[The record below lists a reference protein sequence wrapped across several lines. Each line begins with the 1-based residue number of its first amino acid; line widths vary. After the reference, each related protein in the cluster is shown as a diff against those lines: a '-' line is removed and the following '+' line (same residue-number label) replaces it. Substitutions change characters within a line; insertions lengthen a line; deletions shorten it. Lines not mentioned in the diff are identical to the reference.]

1 MAQELYALA
10 YVEIDGVLQL
20 EEADVTVNRDPKLL
34 PQYTVAKRLAGV
46 SPGAGETMID
56 VTSAVPVGG
65 FEFDPGS
72 KFAQEGP
79 KKVQIRIVAGLQSL
93 TTDGWIT
100 KDNFRHGVNKEATIT
115 FSGIFELA
123 SWQPLPTP

>member
-20 EEADVTVNRDPKLL
+20 EEADVTVNRDPKVL

-56 VTSAVPVGG
+56 VQSAVPVGG
-65 FEFDPGS
+65 FETNPG
-72 KFAQEGP
+72 KYFVDGP
-79 KKVQIRIVAGLQSL
+79 KKCQIRIVAGQQSL

-100 KDNFRHGVNKEATIT
+100 KDNFRHGVNKEATIS

-123 SWQPLPTP
+123 DWQPLPSA

>member
-10 YVEIDGVLQL
+10 FVEIDGALQL

-46 SPGAGETMID
+46 SPGAGEMMID
-56 VTSAVPVGG
+56 VSSAVPVGG

-72 KFAQEGP
+72 KFTDSGP
-79 KKVQIRIVAGLQSL
+79 KLVQIRIVAGSQSL

-100 KDNFRHGVNKEATIT
+100 KDNFRHGVNKEATIN
-115 FSGIFELA
+115 FSAICEMA
-123 SWQPLPTP
+123 QWQPLPT